1 MACEE
6 LPEFIRTNYE
16 VHEWNHACV
25 ILVHDFPKE
34 LKDIVDV
41 LTEFR
46 LLRSHIEAPGGG
58 KSPLTAGLER
68 AFRERG
74 WKETGFKEKR
84 EVNGDLLESITHKMD
99 CFKNRI
105 GVEVEWN
112 SKDQTYDRDIQTFRV
127 LSGLGRLSVGVIITR
142 SDELQGMFDALGP
155 EVGAKYGASTTH
167 MGKLLPRMKA
177 GSPCPLLVFGI
188 TNKLYMENK

>member
-1 MACEE
+1 MVHLIVGCQGCTTLSSHSNPENATMATVVWLDPPLSGLFRNPAPVPVDGSKQTLSLEPCQPGVGMACEE

-46 LLRSHIEAPGGG
+46 LFKSHIEAPGGG

-68 AFRERG
+68 AFRER
-74 WKETGFKEKR
+74 
-84 EVNGDLLESITHKMD
+84 
-99 CFKNRI
+99 
-105 GVEVEWN
+105 
-112 SKDQTYDRDIQTFRV
+112 
-127 LSGLGRLSVGVIITR
+127 
-142 SDELQGMFDALGP
+142 
-155 EVGAKYGASTTH
+155 
-167 MGKLLPRMKA
+167 
-177 GSPCPLLVFGI
+177 
-188 TNKLYMENK
+188 